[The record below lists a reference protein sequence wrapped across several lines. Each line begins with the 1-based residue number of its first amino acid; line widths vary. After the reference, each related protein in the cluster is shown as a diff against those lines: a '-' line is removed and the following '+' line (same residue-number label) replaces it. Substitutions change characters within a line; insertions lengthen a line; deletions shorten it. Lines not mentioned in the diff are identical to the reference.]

1 MKAIIKTGGK
11 QYYVEE
17 NSRIYVEKL
26 DVEAGQKVVF
36 DEVLFVDGK
45 AGKPFVKGASVEA
58 EVIKNGSVSLE
69 YSFDSVE
76 EAIKQLG
83 EGFEK
88 ALETGGATITDDGNG
103 HFIATVDA
111 TISSEVGV
119 VGEQGAAETDEDTST
134 TKEDTAK
141 KDVTDKFQDLND

>member
-58 EVIKNGSVSLE
+58 EVIKNGRGKKIKVFHYRPKKKFRKTQGHRQAYTL
-69 YSFDSVE
+69 VE
-76 EAIKQLG
+76 IK
-83 EGFEK
+83 K
-88 ALETGGATITDDGNG
+88 ING
-103 HFIATVDA
+103 
-111 TISSEVGV
+111 
-119 VGEQGAAETDEDTST
+119 
-134 TKEDTAK
+134 
-141 KDVTDKFQDLND
+141 

>member
-45 AGKPFVKGASVEA
+45 AGKPFVTQGHRQAYTLVE
-58 EVIKNGSVSLE
+58 VKKING
-69 YSFDSVE
+69 
-76 EAIKQLG
+76 
-83 EGFEK
+83 
-88 ALETGGATITDDGNG
+88 
-103 HFIATVDA
+103 
-111 TISSEVGV
+111 
-119 VGEQGAAETDEDTST
+119 
-134 TKEDTAK
+134 
-141 KDVTDKFQDLND
+141 

>member
-45 AGKPFVKGASVEA
+45 AHT
-58 EVIKNGSVSLE
+58 
-69 YSFDSVE
+69 DS
-76 EAIKQLG
+76 
-83 EGFEK
+83 
-88 ALETGGATITDDGNG
+88 TD
-103 HFIATVDA
+103 
-111 TISSEVGV
+111 
-119 VGEQGAAETDEDTST
+119 
-134 TKEDTAK
+134 
-141 KDVTDKFQDLND
+141 

>member
-45 AGKPFVKGASVEA
+45 AGKPFVKVASVEA
-58 EVIKNGSVSLE
+58 EVIKNGRGKKIKVFHYRPKKKSRKTQGHRQAYTL
-69 YSFDSVE
+69 VE
-76 EAIKQLG
+76 VKKI
-83 EGFEK
+83 
-88 ALETGGATITDDGNG
+88 NG
-103 HFIATVDA
+103 
-111 TISSEVGV
+111 
-119 VGEQGAAETDEDTST
+119 
-134 TKEDTAK
+134 
-141 KDVTDKFQDLND
+141 